1 MGARTKL
8 QVGLRGTKE
17 HCDTLFRDA
26 TGVRQMTR
34 ADLTEEVC
42 HATEMPRKESDG
54 VVCAIFDGIV
64 RALRV
69 GDKVEIR
76 GFGSFHTRQRQA
88 RIGRNPKTGARVKVP
103 PKRIPFFKP
112 SKELRELVDNLN
124 VNA

>member
-64 RALRV
+64 RALGGDLLAASEIAGVRV
-69 GDKVEIR
+69 EEP
-76 GFGSFHTRQRQA
+76 RQM
-88 RIGRNPKTGARVKVP
+88 IT
-103 PKRIPFFKP
+103 
-112 SKELRELVDNLN
+112 SLLS
-124 VNA
+124 